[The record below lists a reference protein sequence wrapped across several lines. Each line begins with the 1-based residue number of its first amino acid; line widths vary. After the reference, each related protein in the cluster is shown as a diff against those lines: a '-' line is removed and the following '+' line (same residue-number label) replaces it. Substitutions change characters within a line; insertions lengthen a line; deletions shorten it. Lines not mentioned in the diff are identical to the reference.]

1 MTHESLS
8 ASLPRNIGALGQITR
23 LLDEFF
29 ATRSADRYARYAIEL
44 AVEEVFTN
52 MVRHNTG
59 GTSEIRIDIVT
70 LDGEVVV
77 TVTDRDAPPFDPFT
91 DAPPPGV
98 ERQLSE
104 RVPGGLGVH
113 LVKRMIDRI
122 EYSHNDRTATVTL
135 RKRAS

>member
-1 MTHESLS
+1 MTQESMS
-8 ASLPRNIGALGQITR
+8 ASLPRNIGALEQITR

-29 ATRSADRYARYAIEL
+29 AGRSADRYARYAIEL

-59 GTSEIRIDIVT
+59 GTSEILIDVAR

-77 TVTDRDAPPFDPFT
+77 KVTDRDAPPFDPFKE
-91 DAPPPGV
+91 APPPGV
-98 ERQLSE
+98 ERQLSD

-113 LVKRMIDRI
+113 LVKRMIDHI
-122 EYSHNDRTATVTL
+122 EYSHNDRTSTVTL